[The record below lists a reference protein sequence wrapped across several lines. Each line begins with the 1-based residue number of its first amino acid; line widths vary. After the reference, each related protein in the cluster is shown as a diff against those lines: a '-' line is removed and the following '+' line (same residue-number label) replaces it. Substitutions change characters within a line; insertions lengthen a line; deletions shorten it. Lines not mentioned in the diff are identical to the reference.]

1 MPKRKP
7 KKTKDHEQGKP
18 AVNRNIK
25 DRLFRFIFGN
35 PEHKEWSLA
44 LYNALE
50 NTSYTNPDDLEII
63 TLDNAIYMRM
73 KNDASILVDSRYQ
86 SFWEQQSSPNPNIP
100 YRDLK
105 YYVSSIEKYVYM
117 NHLNEYSSKP
127 MKLPRP
133 KFYVFYNGKEKMEKI
148 TILKLSDLFYN
159 DGDDDDISLEL
170 IVTQYNLN
178 HPDIKPM
185 ACKQLYEYQWF
196 VSTVRANKEKMD
208 ISDAVSKA
216 LDDMPEDFTIR
227 EFMIANRKEVIEMS
241 LFEFDEEYYMNLFK
255 EEYLQ
260 EGIQKGIQ
268 KGIQEGISRG
278 IDSER
283 IQGIRSAFALLK
295 GAGISEED
303 SIMRIAA
310 QYHLS
315 DAEIRRILSEAPDR
329 H

>member
-1 MPKRKP
+1 MNTQKARK
-7 KKTKDHEQGKP
+7 
-18 AVNRNIK
+18 
-25 DRLFRFIFGN
+25 
-35 PEHKEWSLA
+35 
-44 LYNALE
+44 
-50 NTSYTNPDDLEII
+50 
-63 TLDNAIYMRM
+63 
-73 KNDASILVDSRYQ
+73 
-86 SFWEQQSSPNPNIP
+86 
-100 YRDLK
+100 
-105 YYVSSIEKYVYM
+105 
-117 NHLNEYSSKP
+117 
-127 MKLPRP
+127 
-133 KFYVFYNGKEKMEKI
+133 
-148 TILKLSDLFYN
+148 
-159 DGDDDDISLEL
+159 
-170 IVTQYNLN
+170 
-178 HPDIKPM
+178 
-185 ACKQLYEYQWF
+185 
-196 VSTVRANKEKMD
+196 TVIA
-208 ISDAVSKA
+208 DAVSKA

-268 KGIQEGISRG
+268 EGISRG

-315 DAEIRRILSEAPDR
+315 DNEIRHIISEGPDR

>member
-1 MPKRKP
+1 
-7 KKTKDHEQGKP
+7 
-18 AVNRNIK
+18 
-25 DRLFRFIFGN
+25 
-35 PEHKEWSLA
+35 
-44 LYNALE
+44 
-50 NTSYTNPDDLEII
+50 
-63 TLDNAIYMRM
+63 
-73 KNDASILVDSRYQ
+73 
-86 SFWEQQSSPNPNIP
+86 
-100 YRDLK
+100 
-105 YYVSSIEKYVYM
+105 
-117 NHLNEYSSKP
+117 
-127 MKLPRP
+127 
-133 KFYVFYNGKEKMEKI
+133 
-148 TILKLSDLFYN
+148 
-159 DGDDDDISLEL
+159 
-170 IVTQYNLN
+170 
-178 HPDIKPM
+178 
-185 ACKQLYEYQWF
+185 
-196 VSTVRANKEKMD
+196 
-208 ISDAVSKA
+208 
-216 LDDMPEDFTIR
+216 MPEDFTIR

-260 EGIQKGIQ
+260 EGIQ

>member
-1 MPKRKP
+1 MNTQKARK
-7 KKTKDHEQGKP
+7 
-18 AVNRNIK
+18 
-25 DRLFRFIFGN
+25 
-35 PEHKEWSLA
+35 
-44 LYNALE
+44 
-50 NTSYTNPDDLEII
+50 
-63 TLDNAIYMRM
+63 
-73 KNDASILVDSRYQ
+73 
-86 SFWEQQSSPNPNIP
+86 
-100 YRDLK
+100 
-105 YYVSSIEKYVYM
+105 
-117 NHLNEYSSKP
+117 
-127 MKLPRP
+127 
-133 KFYVFYNGKEKMEKI
+133 
-148 TILKLSDLFYN
+148 
-159 DGDDDDISLEL
+159 
-170 IVTQYNLN
+170 
-178 HPDIKPM
+178 
-185 ACKQLYEYQWF
+185 
-196 VSTVRANKEKMD
+196 TV

-268 KGIQEGISRG
+268 NGIQEGISRG

-315 DAEIRRILSEAPDR
+315 DAEIRRILSEVPDR

>member
-1 MPKRKP
+1 MMPKRKP
-7 KKTKDHEQGKP
+7 KKAKDHEQGKP

-178 HPDIKPM
+178 HRT
-185 ACKQLYEYQWF
+185 L
-196 VSTVRANKEKMD
+196 
-208 ISDAVSKA
+208 
-216 LDDMPEDFTIR
+216 
-227 EFMIANRKEVIEMS
+227 NRWHVNNCTNTS
-241 LFEFDEEYYMNLFK
+241 GL
-255 EEYLQ
+255 
-260 EGIQKGIQ
+260 
-268 KGIQEGISRG
+268 
-278 IDSER
+278 
-283 IQGIRSAFALLK
+283 
-295 GAGISEED
+295 
-303 SIMRIAA
+303 
-310 QYHLS
+310 
-315 DAEIRRILSEAPDR
+315 
-329 H
+329 